1 MPGAAARVLQRKVD
15 APSRSASI
23 QTGAPP
29 GYRPQSGQGLQQ
41 MPAVQAAAGQ
51 RSAVVAPAVAAPPV
65 NKLGGLKEG
74 MQRKLQAPA
83 PPAYRPA
90 NMGATQRAVD
100 GKGLPAVTVPTPPP
114 AILVAG
120 NAVLQMQRD
129 GAFLR
134 AMGRQLDRQQR
145 GEARRQEQQFRRQQG
160 PRRPRWGNAG
170 AQGQREQARRE
181 QEAREVE
188 QALQE
193 RARRYEEARQAE
205 EARLEATRR
214 EQIRLEQIRQEEAR
228 REQIRMEEAR
238 RADEAR
244 LAEKARQDALA
255 DFKKK
260 KNHSDR
266 VGYWTTPNCVI
277 LFPEEGQREKVR
289 DASRKTGFDSAL
301 SSLTIEG
308 MGKFLRWCGYLAERP
323 TEQSLKSAAT
333 SSGDSGVMNPV
344 RGTVSG
350 LRKKNDFDGGVGA
363 RWHVHYGE
371 HVKFGTRDGT
381 RRNFKGRTQT
391 DILDALTAIVKAE
404 PGLNMGDNAPS
415 YAAVREWIMT
425 HRGAFAER

>member
-1 MPGAAARVLQRKVD
+1 MPGAAARVLQGKFD

-51 RSAVVAPAVAAPPV
+51 KSAVVAPAVAAPPV
-65 NKLGGLKEG
+65 YKLGGLKEG
-74 MQRKLQAPA
+74 VERKLQAPA

-90 NMGATQRAVD
+90 NMGAAQRAVD
-100 GKGLPAVTVPTPPP
+100 GKGLPAVTVPTPPS

-134 AMGRQLDRQQR
+134 AMGRQHDRQQR

-170 AQGQREQARRE
+170 AQGQREGAGQEQARRE

-193 RARRYEEARQAE
+193 RARRDEEARQAE

-214 EQIRLEQIRQEEAR
+214 ERIRLEQIRQ
-228 REQIRMEEAR
+228 EEAR

-289 DASRKTGFDSAL
+289 DASRKTGFDTAL
-301 SSLTIEG
+301 SSLTMEG
-308 MGKFLRWCGYLAERP
+308 MGKFLGWCRYLAKRP

-350 LRKKNDFDGGVGA
+350 LRKK
-363 RWHVHYGE
+363 
-371 HVKFGTRDGT
+371 T
-381 RRNFKGRTQT
+381 
-391 DILDALTAIVKAE
+391 ILTAAWAHAGMCTTVS
-404 PGLNMGDNAPS
+404 M
-415 YAAVREWIMT
+415 
-425 HRGAFAER
+425 